1 MMRLLLVAAL
11 VGCSDPGPRLPL
23 VVDLPPEGS
32 AGFPFVEGQLD
43 SLQLIVSLA
52 ASDTIVD
59 STTRA
64 PGEVLS
70 IEDIPFGRD
79 LVLELS
85 GTLGGNQIAYGR
97 SCPFDFDREL
107 GGPDEIHLYFAR
119 VRTWA
124 DGPAALVPDRI
135 GGHAYVRASG
145 EVYIAGGR
153 DGGPLESFDPRLGVF
168 APVDDAPL
176 TLARSGGTLA
186 AVGDDAAII
195 VGGTAGASGPPVT
208 EIETLPDLRNNLD
221 GGPPLRRHAATDLAG
236 GGALVVGGELLDG
249 GDYIAVA
256 DAREFEADGTTIR
269 PGNPIPDMAFARA
282 GHTATRVSDEFGAA
296 VLIAGGIDDSGAA
309 VTATEIYRPL
319 SGTFQLLPGLLDR
332 HGHQAIRFD
341 GGFVL
346 IIGGFTSAGLPAT
359 ELLLF
364 DLVQG
369 DFSPAGQLPAA
380 AAITGFAA
388 TPLADGRVMLTGG
401 RDVNGDVVAA
411 AHLASLDPVDGQVTI
426 SQTNFL
432 SAPRAS
438 HIGVEL
444 CDRSLLLIG
453 GESTDGAA
461 LPTERYVPGLER

>member
-1 MMRLLLVAAL
+1 MRLALLCAL
-11 VGCSDPGPRLPL
+11 VGCGDAGPRLEL
-23 VVDLPPEGS
+23 VVDVPAED
-32 AGFPFVEGQLD
+32 AAAFPFAEGRLD
-43 SLQLIVSLA
+43 SLQLIVSA
-52 ASDTIVD
+52 ASTGAIIE

-64 PGEVLS
+64 PGEALS
-70 IEDIPFGRD
+70 IEDVPFGRD
-79 LVLELS
+79 LVIELS
-85 GTLGGNQIAYGR
+85 GTLQGAQIAYGR
-97 SCPFDFDREL
+97 SCPFEFDREL
-107 GGPDEIHLYFAR
+107 GGPAEIHLYFSQ

-124 DGPAALVPDRI
+124 EGPAALVPGRV
-135 GGHAYVRASG
+135 GGHAYERATG

-153 DGGPLESFDPRLGVF
+153 DGGVLERFDPRLGAF

-176 TLARSGGTLA
+176 TLARAGGVLS

-195 VGGTAGASGPPVT
+195 VGGTAGGEPVT
-208 EIETLPDLRNNLD
+208 EIETLPDLRNNLS
-221 GGPPLRRHAATDLAG
+221 GGPALRRHAATDLAG
-236 GGALVVGGELLDG
+236 GGALVVGGERTDG
-249 GDYIAVA
+249 TAFVPVA
-256 DAREFEADGTTIR
+256 EARVYEADGNTIR
-269 PGNPIPDMAFARA
+269 PGRPIPAMANARA
-282 GHTATRVSDEFGAA
+282 QHTATRVSDEFGAA
-296 VLIAGGIDDSGAA
+296 VLIAGGVDASGAA

-319 SGTFQLLPGLLDR
+319 AETFEPLAGTLDR

-346 IIGGFTSAGLPAT
+346 IIGGFTAGGAPST

-369 DFSPAGQLPAA
+369 DFAPAGQLPAG
-380 AAITGFAA
+380 AAITDFAA

-401 RDVNGDVVAA
+401 RDVAGELVSAA
-411 AHLASLDPVDGQVTI
+411 YLASLDPVNGQVTI

-432 SAPRAS
+432 SAPRAD

-453 GESTDGAA
+453 GESPGGEP